1 MGYEAFEPPRR
12 QECHKHGVAVV
23 ASSYHSAGSL
33 TRRLKG
39 YVDSVGGLAGA
50 VFDGV
55 FVEDGVELAR
65 LSLCIQQA
73 LAASHTEVR
82 APRRS
87 ELGSRL
93 PGLAGVKSFG
103 ALMGGAV
110 SVDISSDGERIK
122 LTPMRNSGA
131 AGASS
136 SRKRRRSS

>member
-1 MGYEAFEPPRR
+1 MSSAAASLYVRKGKCYITAMNRSIDGFWFESEPI
-12 QECHKHGVAVV
+12 
-23 ASSYHSAGSL
+23 
-33 TRRLKG
+33 
-39 YVDSVGGLAGA
+39 
-50 VFDGV
+50 

-103 ALMGGAV
+103 AFMGGAV

-122 LTPMRNSGA
+122 LTPMRNCGGRRGFEFKEEEAVFVEGRDALASGLVTALA
-131 AGASS
+131 AAE
-136 SRKRRRSS
+136 